1 MKDFENFMNAYL
13 NKSED
18 TESIETEEVIE
29 EGLFDNKN
37 EKLNE
42 LFHDFCR
49 AYSFETVREGEDNS
63 QNINKVG
70 KIQDDYKIIIERP
83 APEDGYKLFNKKVN
97 LIVTVIDTENNKEL
111 IKTNV
116 AISSKMEV
124 KDIAERINKVFRKVP
139 GLSLKTYGTNLNKK
153 VSNDDDNESEDADT
167 DTDSDDNNS
176 KPENKS
182 KFETLY
188 NNKNAKIIIQRLTKV
203 LSEHNK
209 KEALDEYIKFIKE
222 NNNSDSEQ
230 AYAFLDFLKGIQS
243 LTDDELNTLITLK
256 PVKK

>member
-13 NKSED
+13 NKSEEI
-18 TESIETEEVIE
+18 ESIGTEKIIE
-29 EGLFDNKN
+29 EGPFDNKN

-49 AYSFETVREGEDNS
+49 AYSFETVREGENNT

-83 APEDGYKLFNKKVN
+83 TPEDGYKLFNKKVN

-124 KDIAERINKVFRKVP
+124 KDIVERINKVFKKVP
-139 GLSLKTYGTNLNKK
+139 GLTLKTYGTNLNKK
-153 VSNDDDNESEDADT
+153 VSNDDSNELEDADS
-167 DTDSDDNNS
+167 DSGDNNS
-176 KPENKS
+176 NPENKS

-209 KEALDEYIKFIKE
+209 KEALEEYIKFIKE

-230 AYAFLDFLKGIQS
+230 AYAFLDFLKGIQE
-243 LTDDELNTLITLK
+243 LTDDELNSLITLK